1 MLLFFCLCSV
11 MILPLIFTCSQA
23 IHQRLGTIVN
33 GRIDDYDRDVI
44 FTEAY
49 VNRHKAKIRGA
60 FSAVTK

>member
-1 MLLFFCLCSV
+1 
-11 MILPLIFTCSQA
+11 MILTLIFTCSQA

-49 VNRHKAKIRGA
+49 INRHKAKIRGA